1 MIKQVIKMY
10 EMLKKYDYLYNKQER
25 KELIARNIT
34 EIRKKAG
41 LQQKEVAELLRVQY
55 QTYRNYESGA
65 SEPPAEMLV
74 RLSKLYEIPVDIIIG
89 TDDYSKDKDKSKKII
104 EEQERE
110 INKLKAKVEAE
121 KDEMKK
127 IALTNILNF
136 AENELKKA
144 KNQLNEQ

>member
-1 MIKQVIKMY
+1 MY
-10 EMLKKYDYLYNKQER
+10 EKLKKYNYLYNKKER
-25 KELIARNIT
+25 KELIARNII
-34 EIRKKAG
+34 ELRKKAG
-41 LQQKEVAELLRVQY
+41 LQQKEVAELLKVQY

-89 TDDYSKDKDKSKKII
+89 TDDYSKDKEKTRKII
-104 EEQERE
+104 EEQEKE
-110 INKLKAKVEAE
+110 ISELRAKVEAE

-127 IALTNILNF
+127 LALTNILNF

-144 KNQLNEQ
+144 KSQLDEQ

>member
-1 MIKQVIKMY
+1 MY

>member
-1 MIKQVIKMY
+1 MY
-10 EMLKKYDYLYNKQER
+10 EKLKKYNYLYNKQER
-25 KELIARNIT
+25 KELIARNII
-34 EIRKKAG
+34 ELRKNAR
-41 LQQKEVAELLRVQY
+41 LQQKEVAELLKVQY

-89 TDDYSKDKDKSKKII
+89 ADDYSKDKDKARKIF

-110 INKLKAKVEAE
+110 ISELRAKVKAE
-121 KDEMKK
+121 KDEIKK
-127 IALTNILNF
+127 LALMNILNF

-144 KNQLNEQ
+144 KNQLDEQ

>member
-1 MIKQVIKMY
+1 MY
-10 EMLKKYDYLYNKQER
+10 EKLKKYNYLYNKQER
-25 KELIARNIT
+25 KELIARNII
-34 EIRKKAG
+34 ELRKNAR
-41 LQQKEVAELLRVQY
+41 LQQKEVAELLKVQY

-89 TDDYSKDKDKSKKII
+89 ADDYSKDKDKARKIF

-110 INKLKAKVEAE
+110 ISELRAKVEAE
-121 KDEMKK
+121 KNEIKK
-127 IALTNILNF
+127 LALMNILNF

-144 KNQLNEQ
+144 KNQLDEQ

>member
-1 MIKQVIKMY
+1 MY
-10 EMLKKYDYLYNKQER
+10 EKLKKYNYLYNKQER
-25 KELIARNIT
+25 KELIARNII
-34 EIRKKAG
+34 ELRKNAR
-41 LQQKEVAELLRVQY
+41 LQQKEVAELLKVQY

-89 TDDYSKDKDKSKKII
+89 ADDYSKDKDKTRKIF

-110 INKLKAKVEAE
+110 ISELRAKVEAE
-121 KDEMKK
+121 KDEIKK
-127 IALTNILNF
+127 LALMNILNF

-144 KNQLNEQ
+144 KSQLDEQ

>member
-1 MIKQVIKMY
+1 MY
-10 EMLKKYDYLYNKQER
+10 EKLKKYNYLYNKQER
-25 KELIARNIT
+25 KELIARNLI
-34 EIRKKAG
+34 ELRKKAG
-41 LQQKEVAELLRVQY
+41 LQQKEVAELLKVQY

-89 TDDYSKDKDKSKKII
+89 TDDYSKDKDKTRKII
-104 EEQERE
+104 EEQEKQINELRE
-110 INKLKAKVEAE
+110 KVEAE

-127 IALTNILNF
+127 LALTNILNF

-144 KNQLNEQ
+144 KNQLNKQIE

>member
-1 MIKQVIKMY
+1 MY
-10 EMLKKYDYLYNKQER
+10 EKLKKYNYLYNKQER
-25 KELIARNIT
+25 KELIARNII
-34 EIRKKAG
+34 ELRKKAG
-41 LQQKEVAELLRVQY
+41 LQQKEVAELLKVQY

-89 TDDYSKDKDKSKKII
+89 TDDYSKDKEKTRKII
-104 EEQERE
+104 EEQEKE
-110 INKLKAKVEAE
+110 ISELRAKVEAE

-127 IALTNILNF
+127 LALTNILNF

-144 KNQLNEQ
+144 KSQLDKQ

>member
-127 IALTNILNF
+127 IALTNILSF

>member
-1 MIKQVIKMY
+1 MY
-10 EMLKKYDYLYNKQER
+10 EKLKKYNYLYNKQER
-25 KELIARNIT
+25 KELIARNII
-34 EIRKKAG
+34 ELRKNAR
-41 LQQKEVAELLRVQY
+41 LQQKEVAELLKVQY

-89 TDDYSKDKDKSKKII
+89 ADDYSKDKDKARRIF

-110 INKLKAKVEAE
+110 ISELRAKVEAE
-121 KDEMKK
+121 KDEIKK
-127 IALTNILNF
+127 LALMNILNF

-144 KNQLNEQ
+144 KNQLDEQ

>member
-1 MIKQVIKMY
+1 MY
-10 EMLKKYDYLYNKQER
+10 EKLKKYNYLYNKQER
-25 KELIARNIT
+25 KELIARNII
-34 EIRKKAG
+34 ELRKNAR
-41 LQQKEVAELLRVQY
+41 LQQKEVAELLKVQY

-89 TDDYSKDKDKSKKII
+89 ADDYSKDKDKARKIF

-110 INKLKAKVEAE
+110 ISELRAKVEAE
-121 KDEMKK
+121 KDEIKK
-127 IALTNILNF
+127 LALMNILNF

-144 KNQLNEQ
+144 KNQLDEQ

>member
-1 MIKQVIKMY
+1 MY
-10 EMLKKYDYLYNKQER
+10 EKLKKYNYLYNKQER
-25 KELIARNIT
+25 KELIARNLI
-34 EIRKKAG
+34 ELRKKAG
-41 LQQKEVAELLRVQY
+41 LQQKEVAELLKVQY

-89 TDDYSKDKDKSKKII
+89 TDDYSKDKDKTRKII
-104 EEQERE
+104 EEQEKQINELRE
-110 INKLKAKVEAE
+110 KVEAE

-127 IALTNILNF
+127 LALTNILNF

-144 KNQLNEQ
+144 KNQLNKQ

>member
-1 MIKQVIKMY
+1 MY
-10 EMLKKYDYLYNKQER
+10 EKLKKYNYLYNKQER
-25 KELIARNIT
+25 KELIARNII
-34 EIRKKAG
+34 ELRKNAR
-41 LQQKEVAELLRVQY
+41 LQQKEVAELLKVQY

-89 TDDYSKDKDKSKKII
+89 ADDYSKDKDKARKIF

-110 INKLKAKVEAE
+110 ISELRDKVEAE
-121 KDEMKK
+121 KDEIKK
-127 IALTNILNF
+127 LALMNILNF

-144 KNQLNEQ
+144 KNQLDEQ

>member
-1 MIKQVIKMY
+1 MY
-10 EMLKKYDYLYNKQER
+10 EKLKKYNYPYNKQER
-25 KELIARNIT
+25 KELIARNII
-34 EIRKKAG
+34 ELRKNAR
-41 LQQKEVAELLRVQY
+41 LQQKEVAELLKVQY

-89 TDDYSKDKDKSKKII
+89 ADDYSKDKDKARKIF

-110 INKLKAKVEAE
+110 ISELRAKVEAE
-121 KDEMKK
+121 KDEIKK
-127 IALTNILNF
+127 LALMNILNF

-144 KNQLNEQ
+144 KNQLDEQ

>member
-1 MIKQVIKMY
+1 MY
-10 EMLKKYDYLYNKQER
+10 EKLKKYNYLYNKQER
-25 KELIARNIT
+25 KELIARNLI
-34 EIRKKAG
+34 ELRKKAG
-41 LQQKEVAELLRVQY
+41 LQQKEVAELLKVQY

-89 TDDYSKDKDKSKKII
+89 TDDYSKDKDKTRKII
-104 EEQERE
+104 EEQEKQINELRE
-110 INKLKAKVEAE
+110 KVEAE

-127 IALTNILNF
+127 LALTNILNF

>member
-1 MIKQVIKMY
+1 M
-10 EMLKKYDYLYNKQER
+10 
-25 KELIARNIT
+25 ARNII
-34 EIRKKAG
+34 ELRKNAR
-41 LQQKEVAELLRVQY
+41 LQQKEVAELLKVQY

-89 TDDYSKDKDKSKKII
+89 ADDYSKDKDKARKIF

-110 INKLKAKVEAE
+110 ISELRAKVEAE
-121 KDEMKK
+121 KDEIKK
-127 IALTNILNF
+127 LALMNILNF

-144 KNQLNEQ
+144 KNQLDEQ

>member
-1 MIKQVIKMY
+1 
-10 EMLKKYDYLYNKQER
+10 MLKKYDYLYNKQER